1 MNTKHNFVILSMI
14 ILVGF
19 SACKEEDLPQVDP
32 EPKPVTYEADIKEV
46 FGNNVGRCSN
56 SGCHA
61 VGSTNGVTANFDGAK
76 AVAESGK
83 LIGAL
88 EHETGFSAMP
98 KFRDKLPTSQIN
110 KVKKWIED
118 GLLEK

>member
-1 MNTKHNFVILSMI
+1 MVIS
-14 ILVGF
+14 VGF
-19 SACKEEDLPQVDP
+19 SACKDNDPPPVDP

-61 VGSTNGVTANFDGAK
+61 VGSPNGVTANFEGTK
-76 AVAESGK
+76 AMAESGR

-88 EHETGFSAMP
+88 EHEAGYSAMP
-98 KFRDKLPTSQIN
+98 KFRDKLPVSQIN
-110 KVKKWIED
+110 KVKKWIEE

>member
-1 MNTKHNFVILSMI
+1 MKHNFVILSMV

-19 SACKEEDLPQVDP
+19 SSCKDEDPPQVDT
-32 EPKPVTYEADIKEV
+32 KPQPVSYEADIKEV

-56 SGCHA
+56 AGCHA
-61 VGSTNGVTANFDGAK
+61 VGSPNGVTANFEGAK
-76 AVAESGK
+76 AMAESGR

-88 EHETGFSAMP
+88 EHESGFSAMP